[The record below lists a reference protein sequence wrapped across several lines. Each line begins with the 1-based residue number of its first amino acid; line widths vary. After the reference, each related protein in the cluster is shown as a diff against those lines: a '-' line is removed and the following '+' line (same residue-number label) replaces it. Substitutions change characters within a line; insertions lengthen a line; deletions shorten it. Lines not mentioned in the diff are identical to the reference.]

1 MTGVYVQASAYVSEE
16 RLQLGQPLGGKCC
29 VGCLAQQSQV
39 LIREGVVISST
50 HVTEV
55 ASQTPTGS
63 PNQVLI
69 DSGMGAFHNT

>member
-1 MTGVYVQASAYVSEE
+1 MTGAYVQESAYVSEE

-29 VGCLAQQSQV
+29 VGHLAQQSQV
-39 LIREGVVISST
+39 LITEGVVISST

-55 ASQTPTGS
+55 ALHTPTCP

-69 DSGMGAFHNT
+69 DTAMGAFHNT